1 MKRNLTYL
9 LSIMAS
15 TLLLA
20 GCCTGRHATQWEYK
34 VVPPDHSRAEAPE
47 ALLNALGKDGWILVE
62 KDSGGFYFF
71 KRAKN

>member
-1 MKRNLTYL
+1 MKQNLAYIYV

-34 VVPPDHSRAEAPE
+34 IAYPNDTRAEAQRC
-47 ALLNALGKDGWILVE
+47 
-62 KDSGGFYFF
+62 S
-71 KRAKN
+71 